1 MKLDKRSMSLVVSKH
16 QVSTDLSS
24 DTSDSIVILNL
35 KDGVY
40 YELEKVAA
48 HVWKLIQQPCSI
60 QSILEILIDEY
71 EVDTQQCEADLMT
84 LIEDL
89 SKKDLVEI
97 ITGHKS

>member
-1 MKLDKRSMSLVVSKH
+1 MSLVVSKH

-48 HVWKLIQQPCSI
+48 RVWKLIQQPCSI
-60 QSILEILIDEY
+60 QSILETLIDEY
-71 EVDTQQCEADLMT
+71 EVDTQQCETDLMA

-97 ITGHKS
+97 ITGPKS